1 MAFLYLGLLLF
12 SLAGLALL
20 DWHRRLAFG
29 ADARRAG
36 LSIGIAVAFFLVWDT
51 VGIAL
56 GIFFRGDVE
65 YMTGVELWPDMPL
78 EEPVF
83 LVLLNYVTLLTWRL
97 IASRG
102 GDPRPLRR
110 PAGRNSGRSGASGA
124 GVSGSGAS
132 GAGASGSGA
141 SQAVGA

>member
-1 MAFLYLGLLLF
+1 MTFLYLGLLLF
-12 SLAGLALL
+12 SLTGLGLL

-29 ADARRAG
+29 ADARRTG
-36 LSIGIAVAFFLVWDT
+36 LALAIVVAFFLVWDT

-56 GIFFRGDVE
+56 GIFSRGDVE

-97 IASRG
+97 ITTRG
-102 GDPRPLRR
+102 GDPRPL
-110 PAGRNSGRSGASGA
+110 GRARVEASR
-124 GVSGSGAS
+124 
-132 GAGASGSGA
+132 
-141 SQAVGA
+141 AVGP

>member
-1 MAFLYLGLLLF
+1 MGFLYLGLLLF
-12 SLAGLALL
+12 SLAGLGLL

-29 ADARRAG
+29 ADARRTG
-36 LSIGIAVAFFLVWDT
+36 LALAIAVAFFLVWDT

-56 GIFFRGDVE
+56 GIFSRGDVA

-97 IASRG
+97 ITTRG
-102 GDPRPLRR
+102 GDPRPL
-110 PAGRNSGRSGASGA
+110 GRARVEANR
-124 GVSGSGAS
+124 
-132 GAGASGSGA
+132 
-141 SQAVGA
+141 AVGP